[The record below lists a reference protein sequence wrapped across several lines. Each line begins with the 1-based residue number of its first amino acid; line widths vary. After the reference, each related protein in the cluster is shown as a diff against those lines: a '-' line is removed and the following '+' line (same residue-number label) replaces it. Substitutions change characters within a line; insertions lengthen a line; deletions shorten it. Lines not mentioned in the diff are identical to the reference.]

1 MHENL
6 SLRAE
11 RAQGCVDLSGLA
23 RLLDVQPKFLSKQ
36 IYHVDGADKYHVF
49 GLPKKDGS
57 ERSIHAPN
65 SKLKFIQSR
74 LSRLLYQCYFDIH
87 GKPEKPSKVLSHGFQ
102 RGRGLS
108 IFTNANRHTN
118 KRYVFNVDIENFFPI
133 FNFGRVRGYFIKN
146 KSFELTETVA
156 TVIAQT
162 ACFDNSLPQG
172 APSSP
177 IITEFISQIL
187 DYRLQSIARHN
198 RCTYSSTQTTSRFR
212 PI

>member
-1 MHENL
+1 MKIYRYG
-6 SLRAE
+6 LRE
-11 RAQGCVDLSGLA
+11 LKGCVDLSGLA

-49 GLPKKDGS
+49 GIPKKDGS

-118 KRYVFNVDIENFFPI
+118 KPTFP
-133 FNFGRVRGYFIKN
+133 K
-146 KSFELTETVA
+146 
-156 TVIAQT
+156 
-162 ACFDNSLPQG
+162 
-172 APSSP
+172 
-177 IITEFISQIL
+177 
-187 DYRLQSIARHN
+187 
-198 RCTYSSTQTTSRFR
+198 
-212 PI
+212 